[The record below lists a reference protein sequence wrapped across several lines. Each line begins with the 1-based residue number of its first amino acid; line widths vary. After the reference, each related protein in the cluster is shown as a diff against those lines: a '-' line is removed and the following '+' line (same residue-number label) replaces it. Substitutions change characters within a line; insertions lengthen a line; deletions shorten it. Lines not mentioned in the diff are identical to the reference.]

1 MLAFQKN
8 RTNSFYTLLSL
19 PATATGFGLSVQIAT
34 LSWIMSTKYHLEIE
48 QVGYVWLA
56 GPLAGIIAQPLVGL
70 LSDNV
75 WFWGGRRRPFIWIGG
90 VIAAATLFLLPRID
104 SVAESLPFLGSIA
117 ETLGVPE
124 IMIVALF
131 VALGLDL
138 AINVSFN
145 PTRSIIADVT
155 PDGADRTKGF
165 TVMQSI
171 SNFFGL
177 LAYLIGVVFGNYTLI
192 YVGVV
197 LILLFTILPPL
208 LIKEP
213 KNLDADEEN
222 DAESLEVTTPEI
234 EKTKAAH
241 KETNLPE
248 LLKLYVA
255 HGFTWIGVQTMFV
268 FLFAFAQYK
277 LQQDSETV
285 SKTINISFLLMNG
298 VATIVP
304 IAIFQPLSKKY
315 NQINLHNWSIASM
328 ALAYLAMTIFGE
340 NIYALYILMGLVGIG
355 WAATVTLPFPIMS
368 ELVAKKRTGLYMG
381 IFNLSVV
388 IPQLLVTLF
397 VGKWIESAVDKNIIF
412 YICGGS
418 LTISALA
425 WLLLKR
431 NAISD
436 PESAKS

>member
-1 MLAFQKN
+1 M
-8 RTNSFYTLLSL
+8 SL

-48 QVGYVWLA
+48 EVGYVWLA

-70 LSDNV
+70 ISDNA

-90 VIAAATLFLLPRID
+90 IIGAATLFMLPRID
-104 SVAESLPFLGSIA
+104 TVAEALPFLGA
-117 ETLGVPE
+117 LAQWLGVPD

-155 PDGADRTKGF
+155 PDGPDRTKGF

-177 LAYLIGVVFGNYTLI
+177 LAYLIGVVFGNYVLI
-192 YVGVV
+192 YTGVV
-197 LILLFTILPPL
+197 LILLFTIIPPL
-208 LIKEP
+208 FITEPRHLDTENEDDVEDLDEQGIPKEVEASIK
-213 KNLDADEEN
+213 KHTD
-222 DAESLEVTTPEI
+222 
-234 EKTKAAH
+234 
-241 KETNLPE
+241 TNLPE
-248 LLKLYVA
+248 LLKLYFA

-277 LQQDSETV
+277 LNQDQETI
-285 SKTINISFLLMNG
+285 SRTINISFLLMNG
-298 VATIVP
+298 VATIIP
-304 IAIFQPLSKKY
+304 IAVFQPLSKKY
-315 NQINLHNWSIASM
+315 NQINLHNWAIASM
-328 ALAYLAMTIFGE
+328 ALAYLLMTFFAT
-340 NIYALYILMGLVGIG
+340 NIWILYILMGMVGIG

-397 VGKWIESAVDKNIIF
+397 IGKWIDGAADKNIIF
-412 YICGGS
+412 YICAGA
-418 LTISALA
+418 LTLSAIG
-425 WLLLKR
+425 WLSLKR
-431 NAISD
+431 KPMPALEN
-436 PESAKS
+436 